1 MTNSS
6 ENPDS
11 SVMMSSVIPSAKY
24 SCSGSPL
31 TLAKAGTAI
40 EGLSGRVRVGFGEAA
55 ASGTPTRSRENLHLV
70 ERWTRTSP
78 TELAYELTI
87 EDPTVWVRPWTVKRE
102 FTRQSDEENK
112 IYYEPRCIEGNYA
125 LPGML
130 RGARMEETAFAEG
143 RGPNPAT
150 KDKTI
155 GNSGVAEDPL
165 EIPR

>member
-1 MTNSS
+1 M
-6 ENPDS
+6 D
-11 SVMMSSVIPSAKY
+11 
-24 SCSGSPL
+24 GSPHL
-31 TLAKAGTAI
+31 PPHIRQWFGDSRGHWEGNTLVIDVTNFSPKTDFQG
-40 EGLSGRVRVGFGEAA
+40 
-55 ASGTPTRSRENLHLV
+55 SRENLHLV

-78 TELAYELTI
+78 TELAYELPI
-87 EDPTVWVRPWTVKRE
+87 EDPTVWVRPWTVKRQ

>member
-1 MTNSS
+1 MLAVELRSQTLGRIAGHFRSFRYEPFYTVTRISS
-6 ENPDS
+6 
-11 SVMMSSVIPSAKY
+11 
-24 SCSGSPL
+24 
-31 TLAKAGTAI
+31 AI
-40 EGLSGRVRVGFGEAA
+40 ACC
-55 ASGTPTRSRENLHLV
+55 V

-78 TELAYELTI
+78 TELAYKLTI

-112 IYYEPRCIEGNYA
+112 IYCEPHCIEGNYA

-155 GNSGVAEDPL
+155 GVSGVAEDPL